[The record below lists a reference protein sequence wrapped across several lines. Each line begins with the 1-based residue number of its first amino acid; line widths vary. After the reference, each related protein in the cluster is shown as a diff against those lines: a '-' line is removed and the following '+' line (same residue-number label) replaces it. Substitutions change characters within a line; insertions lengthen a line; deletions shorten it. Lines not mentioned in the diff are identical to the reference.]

1 MRERRSLW
9 SVGRRYAAGIDV
21 NSRGVRVVLLSRRRG
36 VAGRV
41 RIDALALEPLPAG
54 AYTGDAEGD
63 WASVA
68 QALTKALARARRAG
82 RCRVSRAVMALPEAA
97 LTVAS
102 VELGAAGLRAES
114 VVLAAAEQATGLARD
129 TLACDWRQGEA
140 GAATFAAAA
149 RAQVDARLEAAAAAG
164 VALTAV
170 DGDTFA
176 AMRAL
181 RLVLAREVPGCT
193 PCLAM
198 WIGDGGVH
206 GWLVDDGRVTQVI
219 SYPTPEH
226 ADLADALRELAQTGA
241 PAYALVAGEIGEP
254 GGARLALA
262 DLADL
267 LGCAARP
274 FECVSLCEP
283 GWPVDEALARDPGFA
298 VAVGLALRGVDE

>member
-1 MRERRSLW
+1 
-9 SVGRRYAAGIDV
+9 
-21 NSRGVRVVLLSRRRG
+21 
-36 VAGRV
+36 
-41 RIDALALEPLPAG
+41 
-54 AYTGDAEGD
+54 
-63 WASVA
+63 
-68 QALTKALARARRAG
+68 
-82 RCRVSRAVMALPEAA
+82 VMALPEAA

-102 VELGAAGLRAES
+102 VELGAAGLRAEPI
-114 VVLAAAEQATGLARD
+114 VLAAAEQVTGLARD
-129 TLACDWRQGEA
+129 TLACDWRPGEA

-164 VALTAV
+164 VALTAI

-181 RLVLAREVPGCT
+181 RLVLAREAPGCT

-206 GWLVDDGRVTQVI
+206 GWLVDNGRVIEAI

-226 ADLADALRELAQTGA
+226 ADLADALRDLARTGA
-241 PAYALVAGEIGEP
+241 PVHALVGGEIGEP

-267 LGCAARP
+267 LGCEARP
-274 FECVSLCEP
+274 FGCVSLCEP